1 MRQQVC
7 VLLIFKQIYPDFF
20 CFFPIVGYF
29 FPLPAALTK
38 GGLKAVGAGL
48 KTVVG
53 AVGGAIETNKQ
64 HVSAKDMHKLTGSFD
79 VLNPKC
85 YKPVMSAFGELFIHF
100 NLQFIHLLDAKKLN
114 FHWSKAMYKLALH
127 TVIKVFHGFKEIQ
140 ENNEDVPLDFSEEFI
155 IKCFLK
161 GDSKGGV
168 FDKVKSKLLGESLGG
183 KLTDDFF
190 TQDLFEMPLVKA
202 KNNKFYGSY
211 SDDQNKFLYRHKF
224 DHEDLKHPLPCM
236 VPHKR
241 PTFYFYFLL
250 AIKLNRTE

>member
-1 MRQQVC
+1 MFSLASSKFLAMRNIALYSVR
-7 VLLIFKQIYPDFF
+7 L
-20 CFFPIVGYF
+20 FPIAGF
-29 FPLPAALTK
+29 FTPLPSSAVK
-38 GGLKAVGAGL
+38 GIAVAL
-48 KTVVG
+48 KT
-53 AVGGAIETNKQ
+53 AVNAGVGAIEMKKQ
-64 HVSAKDMHKLTGSFD
+64 HGSAKNLHIITGNFD
-79 VLNPKC
+79 ETDPKS
-85 YKPVMSAFGELFIHF
+85 YKQVMSAFGEIFIHF
-100 NLQFIHLLDAKKLN
+100 NLQFVHLLDALD
-114 FHWSKAMYKLALH
+114 FHWSKAMYKLALDS
-127 TVIKVFHGFKEIQ
+127 VIKIFNGFKEIQ

-241 PTFYFYFLL
+241 PTFYFYFLPFL
-250 AIKLNRTE
+250 SII